1 MTELQIIPAR
11 HGTATFVPAGHV
23 IKIINSSGSQVVDTW
38 AFALPNPAPKKEDAQ
53 AEEGESKKEEP
64 PKKQE
69 SAPNARPQSKTK
81 KRGMNLPSQEDAE
94 KATQQAAQEGEGDG
108 KAKAT
113 QQKSTWSSYVPT
125 SYVPT
130 KVWPSFG
137 KDGKKGEQQSEETEQ
152 QKNSRTWASYFPSGK
167 GFTSYI
173 PQTATDSVSAFA
185 AAVTLH
191 TSLCE
196 RSVQWLTH
204 AIAPTRPQQKLH
216 GATTRPLQ
224 NPRRSS
230 RLER

>member
-1 MTELQIIPAR
+1 MAELQTIPAR

-38 AFALPNPAPKKEDAQ
+38 AFALPNPASKKEDAQ
-53 AEEGESKKEEP
+53 PEEESKKEEP

-69 SAPNARPQSKTK
+69 ATPNAKPQPKTK
-81 KRGMNLPSQEDAE
+81 KKGMNLPSQEDAE
-94 KATQQAAQEGEGDG
+94 KATQQAAQEGEDADDG
-108 KAKAT
+108 KAT

-137 KDGKKGEQQSEETEQ
+137 KDGKKGDQQSEETEQ

-173 PQTATDSVSAFA
+173 PQTATDGVSAFA
-185 AAVTLH
+185 AAVLFYP
-191 TSLCE
+191 SLP
-196 RSVQWLTH
+196 
-204 AIAPTRPQQKLH
+204 PTYFR
-216 GATTRPLQ
+216 
-224 NPRRSS
+224 
-230 RLER
+230 

>member
-1 MTELQIIPAR
+1 MAELQTIPAR

-64 PKKQE
+64 PKKPE
-69 SAPNARPQSKTK
+69 ATPNAKAQPKAK
-81 KRGMNLPSQEDAE
+81 KKGMNLPSQEDAE
-94 KATQQAAQEGEGDG
+94 KATQQAAQEGEGEG
-108 KAKAT
+108 EGEAKAT

-185 AAVTLH
+185 AAVIIH
-191 TSLCE
+191 PSLP
-196 RSVQWLTH
+196 
-204 AIAPTRPQQKLH
+204 PT
-216 GATTRPLQ
+216 
-224 NPRRSS
+224 
-230 RLER
+230 